1 MINKQVNTKIFVH
14 DLFGRRVDENKVALS
29 IFFGC
34 SVFNKIRVEWLLDFH
49 MEIYYK

>member
-1 MINKQVNTKIFVH
+1 MIC
-14 DLFGRRVDENKVALS
+14 LAEEWRRIKWLYP
-29 IFFGC
+29 FFGC